1 MKNPSLRAFAA
12 LVLALPLVALGCSKE
27 AKAKG
32 TLEKYE
38 AVFRVCKEETEKAK
52 LSPGEHRC
60 SLVASIAVDL
70 GLEESGLEEPKRRE
84 LLSAWLEKKGFGA
97 HYVPPEKRP
106 KEER

>member
-1 MKNPSLRAFAA
+1 MKNPSLRTLAG
-12 LVLALPLVALGCSKE
+12 LVLALPMLALGCSKE
-27 AKAKG
+27 AKAKR

-38 AVFRVCKEETEKAK
+38 TVFRVCKEETEKAK

-60 SLVASIAVDL
+60 SVVASLAVDL

-84 LLSAWLEKKGFGA
+84 LLRAWLDKKGFGA
-97 HYVPPEKRP
+97 HYLPPSMRP

>member
-1 MKNPSLRAFAA
+1 MKNPSLRALAA
-12 LVLALPLVALGCSKE
+12 LVLALPMLTLGCSKE

-38 AVFRVCKEETEKAK
+38 TVFRVCKEETEKAK

-70 GLEESGLEEPKRRE
+70 GLEDAELEEPKRRA
-84 LLSAWLEKKGFGA
+84 LLSAWLEKKGFVA
-97 HYVPPEKRP
+97 HYLPPEKRP
-106 KEER
+106 QEER

>member
-1 MKNPSLRAFAA
+1 MKNPSLRAVAA
-12 LVLALPLVALGCSKE
+12 LVLALPMLALGCSKE
-27 AKAKG
+27 AQAKVM
-32 TLEKYE
+32 LEKYE

-52 LSPGEHRC
+52 LSPGEQRC

-84 LLSAWLEKKGFGA
+84 LLAAWLKEKGFVA
-97 HYVPPEKRP
+97 HYLPHSMRP

>member
-1 MKNPSLRAFAA
+1 MQDPSLRALAV
-12 LVLALPLVALGCSKE
+12 LVLALPMLALGCSKE

-38 AVFRVCKEETEKAK
+38 AVFRVCKDETEKAK

-84 LLSAWLEKKGFGA
+84 LLTAWLDKKGFGA
-97 HYVPPEKRP
+97 HYVPPSMRP